1 MVSFFSFPFF
11 VTLGACE
18 VDAVSLTTVGEEAIF
33 SVVGAGVTV
42 AVGVVVDAV
51 PVAAVALFSANQVL
65 RAASHSM
72 PFVLSEAAIVCSFS
86 LRPSGIF
93 SY

>member
-42 AVGVVVDAV
+42 DVVVVGVFV
-51 PVAAVALFSANQVL
+51 AVALFSANQVL